1 MNSLSILI
9 TSVLNSASDRLLI
22 SISFIFFLEF
32 YSVFSF
38 GPYFFVSLFW
48 QPSCVC
54 FCVLGRAALIPLV
67 VCPIVAKHTCSVRG
81 GALCNLRGR
90 VTHVTVALCGGGLR
104 EGTVLLPG
112 LWSFAH
118 EEAVSWHLPCC

>member
-1 MNSLSILI
+1 M
-9 TSVLNSASDRLLI
+9 TSNLNCASDRLLI
-22 SISFIFFLEF
+22 SISFSSFSGFLF
-32 YSVFSF
+32 SFSF
-38 GPYFFVSLFW
+38 GPYFFVSFW
-48 QPSCVC
+48 QPPCVC